1 MTNSQSIGNFSNNNV
16 QKMYVTN
23 IEQRTLIPSVIF
35 QLLKYVEGF
44 HSQNDEKFL
53 LEQPAELK
61 TKLQFNN
68 SRRLDYIKRGWVTIF
83 H

>member
-1 MTNSQSIGNFSNNNV
+1 MTEFQNIGNFSNNNV

-68 SRRLDYIKRGWVTIF
+68 SRRYIRLFKESR
-83 H
+83 